1 MTFPAQRPRR
11 LRSSENIRRMVR
23 ETVLSVDDLIYP
35 VFVTHGKGVARP
47 VESMPGIY
55 NYSIDML
62 LKHLDVAARLKIPGI
77 LPFGIPAAKD
87 EVGSEAYAEDGIIQ
101 QAVRAIKE
109 AFPEL
114 LVITDICLCEY
125 TSHGHCGLIR
135 DGRVAN
141 DPTLD
146 LLARTAVSH
155 AAAGADMVAPSDMMD
170 GRVGAIR
177 RALDKEGFKDV
188 PVMAYSAKYASAYYG
203 PFRDAAG
210 SAPQFGDRRAYQMD
224 PANSDEAVQDIF
236 RVLKPHKADTV
247 DDLPVLKCEM
257 DMLYVSAGARQLK
270 LNRKVNSL
278 KQQLDENNEP
288 PEIQKTLLEAEKSG
302 GLNKK
307 SQTKIQA
314 LLKKPSYQE
323 LPDKEKKEIIEGIIS
338 GIITDPV
345 DKILNFA
352 NLKHDPSP
360 KDIEKCIAII
370 VQLSENLSRKL
381 DAINPGL
388 LSNKQTEKLT
398 QTLKQL
404 EIKIRRFTHH
414 NMDGI
419 TK

>member
-62 LKHLDVAARLKIPGI
+62 LKHLDVAARLKILGI

-224 PANSDEAVQDIF
+224 PANSDEALREVWLDIEEGADIVMVKPALAYMDVIR
-236 RVLKPHKADTV
+236 RVKDEFGYPVAAYNVSGEYSMIKAAAQKGWV
-247 DDLPVLKCEM
+247 DERRIVMETLTGIKR
-257 DMLYVSAGARQLK
+257 AGADI
-270 LNRKVNSL
+270 VITYHA
-278 KQQLDENNEP
+278 LDVAKWLRE
-288 PEIQKTLLEAEKSG
+288 
-302 GLNKK
+302 
-307 SQTKIQA
+307 
-314 LLKKPSYQE
+314 
-323 LPDKEKKEIIEGIIS
+323 
-338 GIITDPV
+338 
-345 DKILNFA
+345 
-352 NLKHDPSP
+352 
-360 KDIEKCIAII
+360 
-370 VQLSENLSRKL
+370 
-381 DAINPGL
+381 
-388 LSNKQTEKLT
+388 
-398 QTLKQL
+398 
-404 EIKIRRFTHH
+404 
-414 NMDGI
+414 
-419 TK
+419 

>member
-1 MTFPAQRPRR
+1 
-11 LRSSENIRRMVR
+11 MVR

-224 PANSDEAVQDIF
+224 PANSDEALREVWLDIEEGADIVMVKPALAYMDVIR
-236 RVLKPHKADTV
+236 RVKDEFGYPVAAYNVSGEYSMIKAAAQKGWV
-247 DDLPVLKCEM
+247 DERRIVMETLTGIKR
-257 DMLYVSAGARQLK
+257 AGADI
-270 LNRKVNSL
+270 VITYHA
-278 KQQLDENNEP
+278 LDVAKWLRE
-288 PEIQKTLLEAEKSG
+288 
-302 GLNKK
+302 
-307 SQTKIQA
+307 
-314 LLKKPSYQE
+314 
-323 LPDKEKKEIIEGIIS
+323 
-338 GIITDPV
+338 
-345 DKILNFA
+345 
-352 NLKHDPSP
+352 
-360 KDIEKCIAII
+360 
-370 VQLSENLSRKL
+370 
-381 DAINPGL
+381 
-388 LSNKQTEKLT
+388 
-398 QTLKQL
+398 
-404 EIKIRRFTHH
+404 
-414 NMDGI
+414 
-419 TK
+419 

>member
-55 NYSIDML
+55 NYSINML

-224 PANSDEAVQDIF
+224 PANSDEALREVWLDIEEGADIVMVKPALAYMDVIR
-236 RVLKPHKADTV
+236 RVKDEFGYPVAAYNVSGEYSMIKAAAQKGWV
-247 DDLPVLKCEM
+247 DERRIVMETLTGIKR
-257 DMLYVSAGARQLK
+257 AGADI
-270 LNRKVNSL
+270 VITYHA
-278 KQQLDENNEP
+278 LDVAKWLRE
-288 PEIQKTLLEAEKSG
+288 
-302 GLNKK
+302 
-307 SQTKIQA
+307 
-314 LLKKPSYQE
+314 
-323 LPDKEKKEIIEGIIS
+323 
-338 GIITDPV
+338 
-345 DKILNFA
+345 
-352 NLKHDPSP
+352 
-360 KDIEKCIAII
+360 
-370 VQLSENLSRKL
+370 
-381 DAINPGL
+381 
-388 LSNKQTEKLT
+388 
-398 QTLKQL
+398 
-404 EIKIRRFTHH
+404 
-414 NMDGI
+414 
-419 TK
+419 